1 MARSNLVGKYF
12 HGMTENGLVDFT
24 THSGVRVLAI
34 DGLDEV
40 GDAVNVYTEQ
50 WIDSNVEDYMCTKK
64 KQVAGLGEVDDIIR
78 KNVDINLTM
87 IISPRYTIQGT
98 SIDVQ
103 DTYNQMVSTLCYN
116 GDVWLKSTY
125 TNKIA
130 HVVCLKAFK
139 PTAVKLHRGMDS
151 YILVTIP
158 FHCIEPPSK
167 PTT

>member
-1 MARSNLVGKYF
+1 MATRNLVGKYF
-12 HGMTENGLVDFT
+12 HGMTESGLVDFA
-24 THSGVRVLAI
+24 THPGVRVLAI
-34 DGLDEV
+34 DGLDEI

-50 WIDSNVEDYMCTKK
+50 WVDSDTEDYMCTKK
-64 KQVAGLGEVDDIIR
+64 KNVNGIEVDDIVR
-78 KNVDINLTM
+78 KNVDINLTF
-87 IISPRYTIQGT
+87 IVSQRYTPDTIN
-98 SIDVQ
+98 VQ
-103 DTYNQMVSTLCYN
+103 EVYDDLVSTLCYN
-116 GDVWLKSTY
+116 GAIYLKSLY
-125 TNKIA
+125 TNRIA

>member
-1 MARSNLVGKYF
+1 MATNNLTGKYF
-12 HGMTENGLVDFT
+12 HGKTKGELVDFT

-64 KQVAGLGEVDDIIR
+64 KTVGKTEVDDVVR

-87 IISPRYTIQGT
+87 IISPRYTISGTDLDVQGT
-98 SIDVQ
+98 
-103 DTYNQMVSTLCYN
+103 YNDMVATLCYN
-116 GDVWLKSTY
+116 GDIWLKSLY

-158 FHCIEPPSK
+158 FHCIEPPSNI
-167 PTT
+167 

>member
-1 MARSNLVGKYF
+1 MSTYGLKNKYQYKDYTGTWTYF
-12 HGMTENGLVDFT
+12 ENK
-24 THSGVRVLAI
+24 SGVRVLAI

-64 KQVAGLGEVDDIIR
+64 KTVGDYEVDVIVR

-98 SIDVQ
+98 NVDVQ
-103 DTYNQMVSTLCYN
+103 DTYNDMVSSLCDN
-116 GDVWLKSTY
+116 GDIWIKSLY

-158 FHCIEPPSK
+158 FHCIEPPSNI
-167 PTT
+167 

>member
-1 MARSNLVGKYF
+1 MSTYGLKNKYQYKDYTGTWTYF
-12 HGMTENGLVDFT
+12 ENK
-24 THSGVRVLAI
+24 SGVRVLAI

-64 KQVAGLGEVDDIIR
+64 KQVVGLGEVDDIIR

-87 IISPRYTIQGT
+87 IISPRYTIQST
-98 SIDVQ
+98 DIDVQ

-116 GDVWLKSTY
+116 GDIWLKSTY
-125 TNKIA
+125 TNKVA

-158 FHCIEPPSK
+158 FHCIEPPSN